1 MGEKFNIS
9 WHTFEV
15 HLKEMLQEMFMSP
28 NFSDV
33 TIVCDDQKKIKA
45 HRNVLS
51 ASSPIFKNILQQHG
65 EESKH
70 PIIYLRGIQHSEMES
85 IMQFVYYGQAT
96 FYQERINE
104 LLAVAKNLE
113 IKGLSD
119 VKMEYHNNDIEQN
132 TIILRDKIK
141 TLSETKHLPNQGS
154 DPRADVNEHTLSD
167 DLNETLTAAGEIENF
182 EDFEVETMT
191 PKPYLLAMSPAGQ
204 NPPPKYLVP
213 EDLQNMIITN
223 NQERRISFTL
233 SQRNNTQMMM
243 DEFLLK
249 KKKGPFFSKGGR
261 SINWRCVN
269 AECSYSMNTWE
280 GEIHEVGRTHNHE
293 SQPDL
298 CIKKQIVAKLK
309 ENIDIN
315 DMNNEGE
322 KISASTLVNDFAE
335 ETELFGGN
343 LGALKQVARRFRRH
357 QKSTANEESTTQ
369 NANESILS

>member
-119 VKMEYHNNDIEQN
+119 VTSLPYFRVKLSCVCLMFAYRKKSND
-132 TIILRDKIK
+132 L
-141 TLSETKHLPNQGS
+141 
-154 DPRADVNEHTLSD
+154 
-167 DLNETLTAAGEIENF
+167 
-182 EDFEVETMT
+182 
-191 PKPYLLAMSPAGQ
+191 
-204 NPPPKYLVP
+204 
-213 EDLQNMIITN
+213 
-223 NQERRISFTL
+223 
-233 SQRNNTQMMM
+233 
-243 DEFLLK
+243 
-249 KKKGPFFSKGGR
+249 
-261 SINWRCVN
+261 
-269 AECSYSMNTWE
+269 
-280 GEIHEVGRTHNHE
+280 
-293 SQPDL
+293 
-298 CIKKQIVAKLK
+298 
-309 ENIDIN
+309 
-315 DMNNEGE
+315 
-322 KISASTLVNDFAE
+322 
-335 ETELFGGN
+335 
-343 LGALKQVARRFRRH
+343 
-357 QKSTANEESTTQ
+357 
-369 NANESILS
+369 